1 MQSLLLSQVIE
12 DKLRMATAIM
22 VRTTEKEDL
31 LLSIHASQ
39 TPQSWREDHLRNV
52 KFSSES
58 HAAWIDS

>member
-39 TPQSWREDHLRNV
+39 TPQSVEGRPLKKCEV
-52 KFSSES
+52 FV
-58 HAAWIDS
+58 